1 MSSIV
6 IEPVKVLWILHYVVL
21 KLCMDVGLLKIL
33 GHFCGINDLW
43 ILKVFKVWS
52 VLVKSLFLSRLFC

>member
-6 IEPVKVLWILHYVVL
+6 IELSKVLWMLNYVVL
-21 KLCMDVGLLKIL
+21 KLCMDVGLVQIL

-43 ILKVFKVWS
+43 ILKVFEVWS
-52 VLVKSLFLSRLFC
+52 VLV